1 MGPPWEEPPTG
12 AEAIVIEPGRAFGTG
27 AHPTTRLTLELLQE
41 QESVAVLDVGCGS
54 GVLSI
59 AAAKLGF
66 APVSALDVDVSA
78 VEVATENARANG
90 VELDARVADALSGD
104 LPECDLVVANVAL
117 DIVEALLPRVGASR
131 AITSGYLAGD
141 EPRAAGRR
149 RVERRVADGW
159 AADLFVTA

>member
-1 MGPPWEEPPTG
+1 
-12 AEAIVIEPGRAFGTG
+12 
-27 AHPTTRLTLELLQE
+27 
-41 QESVAVLDVGCGS
+41 VLDVGCGS

-117 DIVEALLPRVGASR
+117 DVVEALLPRVGASR